1 MTRLYVAGP
10 MSRESFCRCDR
21 PSARGALPVATDLV
35 GPRMGDAVLPPDVLV
50 GHPGRSVRAHGSPV
64 SDLSD
69 RALLPERDLLQ
80 GAGGSPLAEQ
90 GKHVPQEADCG
101 VPVRGPLEE
110 RLLAEPIG
118 RVGAADAAHAAP
130 GGHEVQDVAVR
141 GIDLDAQRPAVGSAV
156 DDGALSLVE
165 TGAPGD
171 VGGCPVHDFILP
183 DDGVDPWDF
192 NYPAFHAAAARLR
205 AAGYEVENPAENT
218 KPLETPWA
226 EFLTDAL
233 TQVLKSDGIAL
244 LPGSHLSRGARL
256 EVHVALELGKP
267 IATVEQ
273 WKSEA

>member
-21 PSARGALPVATDLV
+21 PSA
-35 GPRMGDAVLPPDVLV
+35 
-50 GHPGRSVRAHGSPV
+50 
-64 SDLSD
+64 
-69 RALLPERDLLQ
+69 
-80 GAGGSPLAEQ
+80 
-90 GKHVPQEADCG
+90 
-101 VPVRGPLEE
+101 
-110 RLLAEPIG
+110 
-118 RVGAADAAHAAP
+118 
-130 GGHEVQDVAVR
+130 
-141 GIDLDAQRPAVGSAV
+141 
-156 DDGALSLVE
+156 
-165 TGAPGD
+165 
-171 VGGCPVHDFILP
+171 P

-267 IATVEQ
+267 VATVEQ
-273 WKSEA
+273 WKNEA